1 MTDEINQKIKQV
13 TRPKP
18 HVSYS
23 ELSMWLE
30 CPFRW
35 KLTQLDGLGS
45 SSITPHISFGK
56 ALHDANEKYL
66 ATRMMDKES
75 AFAIIREDWKV
86 NHDLFMNG
94 PFPDWAK
101 GTFGTVED
109 WIKKA
114 DRILSEIPAF
124 LDKEFP
130 NWECVSAEELL
141 YEQIEN
147 HELKFKGYID
157 GIIKF
162 KNARGKLIYMLLD
175 WKTCG
180 FGWSVDKQRDFNV
193 QLQLI
198 LYKTFW
204 SKKNSDINI
213 KDIRCSFVLMK
224 RDAKPGKSIS
234 LLPISIG
241 PVPMTKGLRVIDN
254 HIRNVSKGFFP
265 KNRDSCKFC
274 EFAETPHCPPSF

>member
-1 MTDEINQKIKQV
+1 MTDDIEVKKQII
-13 TRPKP
+13 RQKP

-35 KLTQLDGLGS
+35 KLVQLDGLGS
-45 SSITPHISFGK
+45 DSITPHISFGK

-66 ATRMMDKES
+66 ATRVMDKES
-75 AFAIIREDWKV
+75 AFALIHEDWKN

-94 PFPDWAK
+94 PFPSWAK
-101 GTFGTVED
+101 GSFGVVDD

-114 DRILSEIPAF
+114 DRILSEVPEF

-130 NWECVSAEELL
+130 DWECVSSEELL

-162 KNARGKLIYMLLD
+162 KNKRGKTIYMLLD

-180 FGWSVDKQRDFNV
+180 FGWAVQKQRDFKV

-204 SKKNSDINI
+204 SKKNSDIDV
-213 KDIRCSFVLMK
+213 KDVRCSFVLMK

-234 LLPISIG
+234 LLPVSIG
-241 PVPMTKGLRVIDN
+241 PVPMAKGLRVIDN
-254 HIRNVSKGFFP
+254 HIRGVSKGFFP
-265 KNRDSCKFC
+265 KNRESCKFC
-274 EFAETPHCPPSF
+274 EFADTQHCPPSF